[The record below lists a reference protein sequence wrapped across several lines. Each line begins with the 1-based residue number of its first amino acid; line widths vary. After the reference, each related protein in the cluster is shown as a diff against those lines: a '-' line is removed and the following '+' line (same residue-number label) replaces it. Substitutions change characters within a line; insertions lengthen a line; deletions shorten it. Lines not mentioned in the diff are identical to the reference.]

1 MKPLSDAAVDRLREA
16 VDRPDAGDRYA
27 VHELLGRGGMGAVY
41 RATDQLLGRD
51 VALKVLTTELEQ
63 EDLAR
68 RLEREARV
76 LAALDHPGIV
86 AIHDAGVLEDGRPFY
101 VMRLVRGRRL
111 DEQARNESPG
121 ERLRRFLSVCDA
133 VSFAH
138 SRGVIHRDLKPAN
151 VMVGE
156 FGEVLVLDWGV
167 AKLAGESHAPAQTA
181 VDASSDGITRDG
193 VAVGTPGFMAPEQS
207 SSGQSVDVRADV
219 FALGAILRGLVG
231 TEKVPAPLRAIS
243 ERATAIEVNDRY
255 ASVDALAADV
265 RAWLDGKAVSAYA
278 ESLIEKGV
286 RFYRRNTALIVLLL
300 AYLAVRLFI
309 LWWRGV

>member
-1 MKPLSDAAVDRLREA
+1 VKPLSDAAVARLREA

-41 RATDQLLGRD
+41 RATDQLLKRD

-63 EDLAR
+63 DTIAR

-86 AIHDAGVLEDGRPFY
+86 AIHDAGILEDGRPFY

-111 DEQARNESPG
+111 DEQARDESPG

-167 AKLAGESHAPAQTA
+167 AKLSGEER
-181 VDASSDGITRDG
+181 ASTESGFREGADGITGDG
-193 VAVGTPGFMAPEQS
+193 IAVGTPGFMAPEQS
-207 SSGQSVDVRADV
+207 AGGQTVDVRADV
-219 FALGAILRGLVG
+219 FALGAMLRGLAG
-231 TEKVPAPLRAIS
+231 AEKAPAPLRAIS
-243 ERATAIEVNDRY
+243 ARATATHAHDRY

-265 RAWLDGKAVSAYA
+265 RAWLDGRSVSAYA
-278 ESLIEKGV
+278 ESLLEKAL
-286 RFYRRNTALIVLLL
+286 RFYRRNSALIVLLL